1 MRIFLTGGSGDL
13 GQVLSKELEV
23 RGDIPVRLDV
33 RAPINDRGVYIQ
45 GSILDRLLLRRSLE
59 GIDCIV
65 HIAAWHGIHDA
76 TKAKTVYEF
85 WDLNVTGTFNVF
97 EAAVEAGIKRIV
109 HISSE
114 SVSDWSGIYGHT
126 KVLGEEIARA
136 YAKRHGMQVLTL
148 RPRAFIPWWNRE
160 VYRSFVEWARWFW
173 PGAVHIED
181 VNQAVIQAIDLLAH
195 QSFSS
200 PLVLNVDGAYEYSDE
215 DLNAWDSDGPGTTFR
230 KYYGEYHELVLSYG
244 LNPAQK
250 PEKLDISESRHWLGY
265 EPHYSLKNLLLE
277 LKQYGGVGPP
287 SPTY

>member
-1 MRIFLTGGSGDL
+1 MRILLTGGSGDL
-13 GQVLSKELEV
+13 GQVLSKELEI

-33 RAPINDRGVYIQ
+33 RTPKYNRGVYIQ
-45 GSILDRLLLRRSLE
+45 GSILDRPLLRRSLE

-65 HIAAWHGIHDA
+65 HIAAWHGIHDV
-76 TKAKTVYEF
+76 TKAKNVYDF

-126 KVLGEEIARA
+126 KVLGEEIARV
-136 YAKRHGMQVLTL
+136 YAKRHRMQVLTL

-181 VNQAVIQAIDLLAH
+181 VNQAVIQAIDLLAR

-200 PLVLNVDGAYEYSDE
+200 PLVLNVDGAYEYTDE
-215 DLNAWDSDGPGTTFR
+215 DLNAWDINGPSTTFR
-230 KYYGEYHELVLSYG
+230 KYYGEYHDMVLSYG

-250 PEKLDISESRHWLGY
+250 PEKLIISETRRWLGY
-265 EPHYSLKNLLLE
+265 EPHYSLKNLLME
-277 LKQYGGVGPP
+277 LKQFGDMGPP
-287 SPTY
+287 SPTF